1 MKRQLDI
8 DTSILVKWISESQ
21 KKSYSLLKVA
31 FLQNICARL
40 ALSKR
45 GGRALPARPA
55 RRRRRHR
62 ALAYVALLVW
72 PLGLRYAQSP
82 VRRSHG
88 LRTAGKPA
96 RPFQPCFLM
105 LPTLSLPVLVHTLPA
120 LAFKA
125 AKPDMAQKIVSGLHF
140 RSRSL
145 YGPGLGVE
153 YC

>member
-1 MKRQLDI
+1 MDI
-8 DTSILVKWISESQ
+8 DINISVKWISESQ

-55 RRRRRHR
+55 HRRRHR

-72 PLGLRYAQSP
+72 PLGLRYAQRRAPPP
-82 VRRSHG
+82 VRRVHGPHHNRQAGAAFPALLSH
-88 LRTAGKPA
+88 APD
-96 RPFQPCFLM
+96 PFP
-105 LPTLSLPVLVHTLPA
+105 PVLVHTVPA

>member
-1 MKRQLDI
+1 MRVKKKR
-8 DTSILVKWISESQ
+8 
-21 KKSYSLLKVA
+21 YSLLKVA
-31 FLQNICARL
+31 FLQDICARL

-55 RRRRRHR
+55 RRRRHL
-62 ALAYVALLVW
+62 ALVYVALLVW
-72 PLGLRYAQSP
+72 SLVLRYAQRRSPPP
-82 VRRSHG
+82 VRRAQCPRHSRQAGAAFPALLSH
-88 LRTAGKPA
+88 APD
-96 RPFQPCFLM
+96 PFP
-105 LPTLSLPVLVHTLPA
+105 PVPA

-145 YGPGLGVE
+145 YGPGLGVQ

>member
-1 MKRQLDI
+1 
-8 DTSILVKWISESQ
+8 
-21 KKSYSLLKVA
+21 
-31 FLQNICARL
+31 
-40 ALSKR
+40 
-45 GGRALPARPA
+45 
-55 RRRRRHR
+55 
-62 ALAYVALLVW
+62 
-72 PLGLRYAQSP
+72 
-82 VRRSHG
+82 
-88 LRTAGKPA
+88 
-96 RPFQPCFLM
+96 M

>member
-1 MKRQLDI
+1 MP
-8 DTSILVKWISESQ
+8 S
-21 KKSYSLLKVA
+21 A
-31 FLQNICARL
+31 A
-40 ALSKR
+40 
-45 GGRALPARPA
+45 P
-55 RRRRRHR
+55 RRRHQC
-62 ALAYVALLVW
+62 AVCTAPA
-72 PLGLRYAQSP
+72 
-82 VRRSHG
+82 
-88 LRTAGKPA
+88 TAGKPA

-153 YC
+153 YCWL

>member
-45 GGRALPARPA
+45 GGRALPAQPA

-72 PLGLRYAQSP
+72 PLGLHYAQ
-82 VRRSHG
+82 RRAAAASIRRAHG
-88 LRTAGKPA
+88 PRLSRQAGTA
-96 RPFQPCFLM
+96 F
-105 LPTLSLPVLVHTLPA
+105 PA
-120 LAFKA
+120 LLSHA
-125 AKPDMAQKIVSGLHF
+125 PDPFPPCASAH
-140 RSRSL
+140 SACPSL
-145 YGPGLGVE
+145 
-153 YC
+153 